1 MADNYTVTLQFNSDF
16 LDTYN
21 KIKDFENHYH
31 ERLIKIQSMP
41 ESSESEQNDK
51 DEELAKLQVEFLEI
65 SGIMFT
71 KDSYDV
77 CNFHDEILLE
87 MNTYSKYDKANGVFV
102 FPDSFSPLY
111 VFSYISKIYPNFLD
125 YLQTFKFTKDGTVVI
140 DFLKLK

>member
-1 MADNYTVTLQFNSDF
+1 MADKYTVTLQFNSDF

-21 KIKDFENHYH
+21 KIKDFENHYQ

-51 DEELAKLQVEFLEI
+51 DEELAKLQVEYLEI

-71 KDSYDV
+71 KDFYDV
-77 CNFHDEILLE
+77 RNFYDEILLE

-102 FPDSFSPLY
+102 FPDSFSPLH
-111 VFSYISKIYPNFLD
+111 VFTYISKIYPKFLE
-125 YLQTFKFTKDGTVVI
+125 YLKVFKLSKNNTVVI